1 MGVYNIGLGV
11 AIGLWIQPQIFTFIS
26 CICVSQEF
34 RYQHGWSRLKTF
46 CGFVASCLF
55 VGGLETGLVF
65 AFKVNHS
72 CPTHIFKLCYQWM
85 THLYIYIYRKHN
97 KRTIK
102 VEFVSLA
109 SCLSFLLL
117 VAFCLNIM
125 RSSVSFI
132 FSKKKKI
139 W

>member
-1 MGVYNIGLGV
+1 MLIWTFAGVFMGVYNIGLGV

-34 RYQHGWSRLKTF
+34 RYQHGWSKLKTF

-72 CPTHIFKLCYQWM
+72 CPTHIFKPCYQWM
-85 THLYIYIYRKHN
+85 THLYIYLESTTSEQSKWN
-97 KRTIK
+97 
-102 VEFVSLA
+102 
-109 SCLSFLLL
+109 SFLWHH
-117 VAFCLNIM
+117 AFHFCCWWLFASIL
-125 RSSVSFI
+125 
-132 FSKKKKI
+132 
-139 W
+139 WDPP